1 MKKKLLVFESIV
13 SHIDLVANSLN
24 IEYYALNEFWQCVN
38 AKIVICLYECGAKV
52 IESKLNVLVDNYYYL
67 LI

>member
-1 MKKKLLVFESIV
+1 MIKRQFVFESIV

-24 IEYYALNEFWQCVN
+24 LEHYALNEFWQCVN
-38 AKIVICLYECGAKV
+38 AKIVICLYGYGAKV
-52 IESKLNVLVDNYYYL
+52 RESKMDVGNYYL